1 MSKQEKLNQVNE
13 EFAKLRKKLEDA
25 GATDADIQRAYDIRK
40 EREQKIKG
48 GGDDLAKLN
57 RGERI
62 LVRGGTN
69 LGELSQKGL
78 PDMSKQVGL
87 GKEHMWRKTA
97 SKLGDLKPKKPTL
110 GGLAAGAIGLGS
122 SFLPKDSYAA
132 TAADTAGR
140 IADEGDPTSMLFPGP
155 AGEGSDEISP
165 EMRAE
170 QASEQERLRAKIQA
184 LQPDY
189 VSQKRAPLLSGEQ
202 KIENQDEFE
211 PDQFGL
217 SPQRDDLDPIQS
229 QPEANRFNRTFK
241 ERQR

>member
-40 EREQKIKG
+40 EHEQKIKG

-62 LVRGGTN
+62 PVRGGTN

-87 GKEHMWRKTA
+87 GKENMWRKTA
-97 SKLGDLKPKKPTL
+97 SKLGDIKPKKPTL

-170 QASEQERLRAKIQA
+170 QASEQEKQRAKLQAIQS
-184 LQPDY
+184 LQQPDY
-189 VSQKRAPLLSGEQ
+189 VSQRQAPLLTGQQEDP
-202 KIENQDEFE
+202 IQDEL
-211 PDQFGL
+211 G
-217 SPQRDDLDPIQS
+217 PIQS
-229 QPEANRFNRTFK
+229 QPDVSRWARSFK
-241 ERQR
+241 ERPR